1 MAAEGAA
8 AAPAQLGRAMVRGS
22 LWCVLDGWASEAAN
36 LAIFLLLA
44 RLLGPEAFGLVAL
57 GVVFTTV
64 ATDLGG
70 YAIAR
75 VLVQLKE
82 LPERLIDS
90 VFSLILMISASATT
104 VFFFAAPWIA
114 AAFAA
119 PELATIL
126 RCLSITCL
134 LNAVGAVPLSL
145 LSRDLRFDSIAK
157 RSLLMIAGGG
167 LVGVG
172 LALAGAGPFAL
183 VGQAVG
189 QATVSFLVLFRAVAW
204 RPRLRVSRRDLHEVR
219 VFVSS
224 VIGDRLVTLADE
236 RAPQVVIG
244 LLLGPAAVGHFSIAM
259 RLIDILNRVF
269 VVPVNQVA
277 MPGIARVQHDSERV
291 RGLMAMGLA
300 IGSIVSVPAFLG
312 TSVVAPDVLAL
323 ALGAAWLP
331 AAPVLQLLALRGLV
345 WPAILQGQALLLG
358 LGRPQ
363 QLVRIGLVDLL
374 VNFATLA
381 LAAPFGL
388 AAVASVS
395 SLRIVLVRWPLTAL
409 TAGRLTGLG
418 PTRQLGLLA
427 PALLAGLLMAG
438 VLLIARAYL
447 ETTLAAPALVGSIV
461 LLGASVYGLAI
472 FLLQPRLPEW
482 LRQLGASLGRGERP
496 AMANA

>member
-1 MAAEGAA
+1 
-8 AAPAQLGRAMVRGS
+8 
-22 LWCVLDGWASEAAN
+22 
-36 LAIFLLLA
+36 
-44 RLLGPEAFGLVAL
+44 
-57 GVVFTTV
+57 
-64 ATDLGG
+64 
-70 YAIAR
+70 
-75 VLVQLKE
+75 
-82 LPERLIDS
+82 
-90 VFSLILMISASATT
+90 
-104 VFFFAAPWIA
+104 
-114 AAFAA
+114 
-119 PELATIL
+119 
-126 RCLSITCL
+126 
-134 LNAVGAVPLSL
+134 
-145 LSRDLRFDSIAK
+145 
-157 RSLLMIAGGG
+157 
-167 LVGVG
+167 
-172 LALAGAGPFAL
+172 
-183 VGQAVG
+183 
-189 QATVSFLVLFRAVAW
+189 
-204 RPRLRVSRRDLHEVR
+204 
-219 VFVSS
+219 
-224 VIGDRLVTLADE
+224 
-236 RAPQVVIG
+236 
-244 LLLGPAAVGHFSIAM
+244 
-259 RLIDILNRVF
+259 
-269 VVPVNQVA
+269 
-277 MPGIARVQHDSERV
+277 
-291 RGLMAMGLA
+291 
-300 IGSIVSVPAFLG
+300 
-312 TSVVAPDVLAL
+312 
-323 ALGAAWLP
+323 
-331 AAPVLQLLALRGLV
+331 LRGLV

>member
-1 MAAEGAA
+1 
-8 AAPAQLGRAMVRGS
+8 MVRGS

-36 LAIFLLLA
+36 LMIFLLLA

-57 GVVFTTV
+57 GMVFTTV

-82 LPERLIDS
+82 LPKQLIDS
-90 VFSLILMISASATT
+90 VFSLILAISATATAA
-104 VFFFAAPWIA
+104 FFLAAPWIA
-114 AAFAA
+114 VAFAA
-119 PELATIL
+119 PELETIL
-126 RCLSITCL
+126 RYLSITCL

-145 LSRDLRFDSIAK
+145 LSRDLRFDAIAK

-167 LVGVG
+167 IAGVG
-172 LALAGAGPFAL
+172 LALAGAGPFSL
-183 VGQAVG
+183 VGQALG

-204 RPRLRVSRRDLHEVR
+204 RPTLGIRRCDLHQVR

-224 VIGDRLVTLADE
+224 VIGDRMVTLADE

-244 LLLGPAAVGHFSIAM
+244 LLLGPTAVGHFSIAI

-277 MPGIARVQHDSERV
+277 MPAIARVQDDPERV

-300 IGSIVSVPAFLG
+300 VGSIVSMPAFLG
-312 TSVVAPDVLAL
+312 TSVIAPDVLPL
-323 ALGAAWLP
+323 VLGPAWLP
-331 AAPVLQLLALRGLV
+331 AAPILQLLALRGLV
-345 WPAILQGQALLLG
+345 WPAILQGHALLLG

-363 QLVRIGLVDLL
+363 QLVRIGLADLVVNL
-374 VNFATLA
+374 VTLGF
-381 LAAPFGL
+381 AAPLGL
-388 AAVASVS
+388 AVVASVS
-395 SLRIVLVRWPLTAL
+395 SLRVVLLRWPLTAL
-409 TAGRLTGLG
+409 AAGRLVGLG
-418 PTRQLGLLA
+418 LARQLGLLA

-447 ETTLAAPALVGSIV
+447 ELAFGAPALVASVIA
-461 LLGASVYGLAI
+461 LGAVVYGLAI
-472 FLLQPRLPEW
+472 LLLQPRLPEW
-482 LRQLGASLGRGERP
+482 LRQLGASLGRVEP
-496 AMANA
+496 AAAANA

>member
-1 MAAEGAA
+1 
-8 AAPAQLGRAMVRGS
+8 MVRGS

-36 LAIFLLLA
+36 LLIFLLLA

-57 GVVFTTV
+57 GMVFTTV
-64 ATDLGG
+64 GTDLSG

-90 VFSLILMISASATT
+90 VFSIILVISAAASA
-104 VFFFAAPWIA
+104 VFFLAAPWIA
-114 AAFAA
+114 EAFAA
-119 PELATIL
+119 PGLEIIL

-145 LSRDLRFDSIAK
+145 LSRELRFDAIAK
-157 RSLLMIAGGG
+157 RSLLMITGGG
-167 LVGVG
+167 IAGVG

-183 VGQAVG
+183 VGQALG

-204 RPRLRVSRRDLHEVR
+204 RPKLRIRRHDLHQVR

-224 VIGDRLVTLADE
+224 VIGDRVVTLADE

-277 MPGIARVQHDSERV
+277 MPGIARVQEDRERV
-291 RGLMAMGLA
+291 RGLMAMGLTV
-300 IGSIVSVPAFLG
+300 GSIVSMPAFLG
-312 TSVVAPDVLAL
+312 TSVIAPDVLKL
-323 ALGAAWLP
+323 VLGPAWLP

-345 WPAILQGQALLLG
+345 WPAILQGHALLLG

-363 QLVRIGLVDLL
+363 QLVRIGLVDLV
-374 VNFATLA
+374 VNLATLG
-381 LAAPFGL
+381 LAAPLGL
-388 AAVASVS
+388 AAVAAAS
-395 SLRIVLVRWPLTAL
+395 SLRVVLVRWPLTAFA
-409 TAGRLTGLG
+409 AGRLTGLG
-418 PTRQLGLLA
+418 LTRQLALLA
-427 PALLAGLLMAG
+427 PALLAGLLMVG
-438 VLLIARAYL
+438 TLLIARAYL
-447 ETTLAAPALVGSIV
+447 ELGLGAPALVASILV
-461 LLGASVYGLAI
+461 LGAVVYGSAI
-472 FLLQPRLPEW
+472 LLLQPRLPDW
-482 LRQLGASLGRGERP
+482 LRQLGASLGRVDQP
-496 AMANA
+496 AVANA